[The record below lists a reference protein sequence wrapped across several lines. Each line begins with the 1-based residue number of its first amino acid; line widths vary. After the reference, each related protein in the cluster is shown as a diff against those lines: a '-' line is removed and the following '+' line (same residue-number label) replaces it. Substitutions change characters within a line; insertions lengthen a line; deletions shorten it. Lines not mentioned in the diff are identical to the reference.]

1 MEMDLWRMLSLDVA
15 SGFSALDLAGGL
27 IVCLG
32 AIWFGA
38 SLAKKQ
44 TRAFSTVQHP
54 AMEKPTPGEG
64 HLPGVNFFDYGDM
77 RFLHLASRCTTCE
90 TLRLL

>member
-77 RFLHLASRCTTCE
+77 RFCILQALPCKGR
-90 TLRLL
+90 